1 MRADPPRR
9 AVVRQAG
16 SYHHGDLRQALLDAA
31 QSLLEERG
39 LEGFTLRECAR
50 RAGVSHAAPA
60 HHFGD
65 VSGLLTAFAV
75 SGFRRLSAMMQ
86 AYRDQAP
93 AGPAAQLRAVGLA
106 YIDFAIGHRAQ
117 FQLMFRYDRL
127 SPGDAALKQ
136 AGDEAA
142 GHLSA
147 TLAGAL
153 AARGADGQ
161 GEGFERRLLL
171 AWSAVHGF
179 ATLLLEGRL
188 DGWRG
193 RQAPPAF
200 ASRVGGEILAVLE
213 VALLAPE
220 TAPSGAGR
228 RGRGRVSSLGKDSM
242 PRRKGRA

>member
-1 MRADPPRR
+1 MRADLPPGGKRPRR
-9 AVVRQAG
+9 AIARQAG

-31 QSLLEERG
+31 RSLLDERG

-65 VSGLLTAFAV
+65 AAGLLTAFAV
-75 SGFRRLSAMMQ
+75 SGFQQLSAMMQ
-86 AYRDQAP
+86 AYRDKAP
-93 AGPAAQLRAVGLA
+93 PAPEAQLRAVGLA

-127 SPGDAALKQ
+127 LPGDAGLER
-136 AGDEAA
+136 AGSEAA

-147 TLAGAL
+147 TLSGAL
-153 AARGADGQ
+153 AERGLDGR
-161 GEGFERRLLL
+161 GEDFERRLLL

-193 RQAPPAF
+193 RQSVPVF
-200 ASRVGGEILAVLE
+200 ASRAGDDVLAVLE
-213 VALLAPE
+213 VALLAVP
-220 TAPSGAGR
+220 PAGPR
-228 RGRGRVSSLGKDSM
+228 RRTRGR
-242 PRRKGRA
+242 AA

>member
-1 MRADPPRR
+1 MRADLPPGGKRPRR
-9 AVVRQAG
+9 TVARQAG

-31 QSLLEERG
+31 QSLLDERG

-65 VSGLLTAFAV
+65 ATGLLTAFAAA
-75 SGFRRLSAMMQ
+75 GFRQLSAMMQ
-86 AYRDQAP
+86 AYRDKAAASPQ
-93 AGPAAQLRAVGLA
+93 AQLRAVGLA

-127 SPGDAALKQ
+127 SPGDAGLEQ
-136 AGDEAA
+136 AGSEAA
-142 GHLSA
+142 GHLST

-153 AARGADGQ
+153 AERGLDGQ
-161 GEGFERRLLL
+161 GQDFERRLLL

-193 RQAPPAF
+193 RQSVPAF
-200 ASRVGGEILAVLE
+200 ASRTGDEVLAVLE
-213 VALLAPE
+213 VALLAP
-220 TAPSGAGR
+220 PGAGPRR
-228 RGRGRVSSLGKDSM
+228 RGRGR
-242 PRRKGRA
+242 AA

>member
-1 MRADPPRR
+1 MPSDSSRR
-9 AVVRQAG
+9 ATVRQAG

-65 VSGLLTAFAV
+65 AAGLLTAFAT
-75 SGFRRLSAMMQ
+75 SGFQRLSAMMQ
-86 AYRDQAP
+86 AYREQAP
-93 AGPAAQLRAVGLA
+93 AEPAAQLRAVGRA
-106 YIDFAIGHRAQ
+106 YIDFAISHRAQ

-127 SPGDAALKQ
+127 APGDAGLKQ

-153 AARGADGQ
+153 AARGADRQGQ
-161 GEGFERRLLL
+161 HFERRLLL

-200 ASRVGGEILAVLE
+200 ASRVGDEVLAVLE
-213 VALLAPE
+213 VALLAPAAVPASSAARGRE
-220 TAPSGAGR
+220 RASSPGDARLSR
-228 RGRGRVSSLGKDSM
+228 RGGR
-242 PRRKGRA
+242 P